1 VAVEQKAVRAEGGRA
16 GVTRIGRFVRMRAR
30 AGAGDELQELM
41 LRVAA
46 TLEPVVG
53 CELYVVCRSA
63 TEPDTVWVSECWA
76 GQEALEASVEAAP
89 PEGVE
94 AVQPAD
100 VFALLTGP
108 PEVIAVSPVAGVG
121 LAPCST

>member
-1 VAVEQKAVRAEGGRA
+1 M
-16 GVTRIGRFVRMRAR
+16 TRIGRFVRMRGR

-41 LRVAA
+41 VRVAA

-53 CELYVVCRSA
+53 CELYVVYRSA
-63 TEPDTVWVSECWA
+63 TEPDTVWVSACWA
-76 GQEALEASVEAAP
+76 AQQALEASVGGTP
-89 PEGVE
+89 PDGTDTL
-94 AVQPAD
+94 QPSD

-121 LAPCST
+121 LTASET

>member
-1 VAVEQKAVRAEGGRA
+1 
-16 GVTRIGRFVRMRAR
+16 VTRIGRFVRMRAR

-41 LRVAA
+41 VRVAA
-46 TLEPVVG
+46 TLEPIVG

-76 GQEALEASVEAAP
+76 DQQALEASVGATP
-89 PEGVE
+89 PDGTD
-94 AVQPAD
+94 AVQPAE

-121 LAPCST
+121 LTASEV